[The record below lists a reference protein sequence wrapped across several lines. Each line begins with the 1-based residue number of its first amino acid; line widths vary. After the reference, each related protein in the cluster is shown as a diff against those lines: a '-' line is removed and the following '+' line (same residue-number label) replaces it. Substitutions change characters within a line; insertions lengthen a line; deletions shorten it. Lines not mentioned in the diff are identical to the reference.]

1 MTLTLKRA
9 TNSQTGQAEHTIIFF
24 LPNNEYG
31 YGYTYVAGVN
41 DDDTKPYRS
50 FYAQDRFSEEEMTN
64 GIDELIEKENR
75 TVYMDEH
82 QNAEQALKNI
92 INFWSCGE
100 NGLYFKDMDIAQALR
115 VGRNLKLDYIII

>member
-1 MTLTLKRA
+1 MTLTLERA
-9 TNSQTGQAEHTIIFF
+9 TNSQTGQTEHTIIFF

-64 GIDELIEKENR
+64 GIDELIEKENC
-75 TVYMDEH
+75 TVYVDEH

-92 INFWSCGE
+92 INFWSYGE
-100 NGLYFKDMDIAQALR
+100 NGLYFKDMDIAQALK